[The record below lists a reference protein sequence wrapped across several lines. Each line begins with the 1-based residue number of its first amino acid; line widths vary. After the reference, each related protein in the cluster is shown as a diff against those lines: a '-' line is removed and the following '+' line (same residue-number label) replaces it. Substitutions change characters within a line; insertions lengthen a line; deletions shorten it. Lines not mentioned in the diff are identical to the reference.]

1 MKKSPH
7 TLKLYFNLPVIFV
20 KNISS
25 LPNFIKLINA
35 NIWNSQHTFVIQ
47 IEEKTALFMV
57 FREMSMDVN
66 SN

>member
-1 MKKSPH
+1 M
-7 TLKLYFNLPVIFV
+7 

-25 LPNFIKLINA
+25 LPNFIKSINA

-57 FREMSMDVN
+57 FREMSMHVN